1 MALPVSVGMSLK
13 LLKIRSEKM
22 SSVSRKSHKV
32 KEIVCDL
39 AKDLLT
45 AKVGEK
51 IEIQLKDEKMVFE
64 RLE

>member
-1 MALPVSVGMSLK
+1 MP
-13 LLKIRSEKM
+13 
-22 SSVSRKSHKV
+22 SVSRNKHKV

-45 AKVGEK
+45 AKVGDK
-51 IEIQLKDEKMVFE
+51 IEIKLKDEKMVFE

>member
-1 MALPVSVGMSLK
+1 MP
-13 LLKIRSEKM
+13 
-22 SSVSRKSHKV
+22 SVSRNQHKV
-32 KEIVCDL
+32 KEMVCDL

-45 AKVGEK
+45 AKVGDK

>member
-1 MALPVSVGMSLK
+1 MP
-13 LLKIRSEKM
+13 
-22 SSVSRKSHKV
+22 SVSRNQHKAKDV
-32 KEIVCDL
+32 ICDI

-51 IEIQLKDEKMVFE
+51 IEIQLKEEKLVFQ